1 MVVCM
6 HGSSAGAVMRAIP
19 HPLSYESTV
28 FLLALFKRFFSGF
41 SGFPLSTKTNSVKF
55 QDASYVIFAQDN
67 NPFTKEKQ
75 DLEGEKRQGP
85 VIMSSEDYR

>member
-19 HPLSYESTV
+19 HPLSYETTV
-28 FLLALFKRFFSGF
+28 FLLALFLLREIF
-41 SGFPLSTKTNSVKF
+41 LRVLR
-55 QDASYVIFAQDN
+55 FAQDN
-67 NPFTKEKQ
+67 SPFTKEKR
-75 DLEGEKRQGP
+75 DLEGRKRQGP